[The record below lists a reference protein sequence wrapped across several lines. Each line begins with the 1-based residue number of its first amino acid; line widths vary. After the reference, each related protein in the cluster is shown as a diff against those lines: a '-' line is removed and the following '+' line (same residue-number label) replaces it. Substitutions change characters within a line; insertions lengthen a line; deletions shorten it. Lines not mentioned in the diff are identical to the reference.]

1 MKEILLTKGKVALV
15 DDEDFEELSKHKWYC
30 SDRDYAARHGAGHNR
45 RHIYMHREIMHT
57 PPGMVTDHI
66 NHNKLD
72 NRKSNLRVCTDLQNA
87 RNSTY
92 RPNNTSGFKGV
103 SLRKKY
109 GTWSADIKINY
120 FHKFLGYFSSPEE
133 AAHAYD
139 NAAKEIYGEFA
150 KTNF

>member
-1 MKEILLTKGKVALV
+1 
-15 DDEDFEELSKHKWYC
+15 
-30 SDRDYAARHGAGHNR
+30 
-45 RHIYMHREIMHT
+45 
-57 PPGMVTDHI
+57 MVTDHI